1 MTTKNHSR
9 FTATHITVSRKDYD
23 EHLLKDEHFLHHLFA
38 TYHRSWS
45 LAGVRFYNL
54 STEDFVK
61 LFKLLA

>member
-1 MTTKNHSR
+1 MTTKNKSK
-9 FTATHITVSRKDYD
+9 FTATYILVSRKDHEVLSSD
-23 EHLLKDEHFLHHLFA
+23 LFFLRHLFA

-45 LAGVRFYNL
+45 LAGVKFYNL